1 MKRAIAGSTGLGLLL
16 VATVGVAAPAE
27 EQGPAPV
34 AANITAQFYDVA
46 EEAVDIQVLQQSALA
61 ATVVAPAPGGHVC
74 TYDLVQAPADSQAPH
89 GWLIA
94 HTSCKS

>member
-27 EQGPAPV
+27 EQGPAP
-34 AANITAQFYDVA
+34 
-46 EEAVDIQVLQQSALA
+46 LQRTSPPSSMTLRRKLWTFKSCSNQRWQRQWWR
-61 ATVVAPAPGGHVC
+61 PRRGHVC